1 MRVVCAKLL
10 AQCEASPARVFA
22 RNYQHLKQ
30 LQRLADPACAS
41 IYTPTA
47 VRNRCDRCEPR
58 FRIAALLH
66 TEHLSLTQC
75 CRAKTRTMRRL
86 LALTS
91 TTLVCALAPS
101 DTRPFLTLLDGSG
114 SQRLPASMVD
124 RFPTWLF
131 DGAWQRVPDSDGF
144 VNPHSCD
151 DVWHASDLPEP
162 APRLCVGL
170 HVRDGSLRH
179 VFPAVDLDVDGYRNR
194 GLKTVPRAH
203 QWLAFSAA
211 LPMELNLYAGGHSYS
226 ATDTLGRVVE
236 ALATDAPD
244 ELGQGSHVIHAV
256 VEGAP
261 PLPPLLTSTE
271 EQEARLVVYMAD
283 ALFDDR
289 DTAEVERAGILD
301 VLVLETAAGSASEH
315 LPAAYAGLF
324 AGRSG
329 G

>member
-1 MRVVCAKLL
+1 
-10 AQCEASPARVFA
+10 
-22 RNYQHLKQ
+22 
-30 LQRLADPACAS
+30 
-41 IYTPTA
+41 
-47 VRNRCDRCEPR
+47 
-58 FRIAALLH
+58 
-66 TEHLSLTQC
+66 
-75 CRAKTRTMRRL
+75 MRRL
-86 LALTS
+86 LALTT

-211 LPMELNLYAGGHSYS
+211 LPTELNLYAGGHSYS

-271 EQEARLVVYMAD
+271 EQEARLVVFLAD
-283 ALFDDR
+283 ALFDAR
-289 DTAEVERAGILD
+289 DAAEVESAGVLE

-315 LPAAYAGLF
+315 LPAASAGLF
-324 AGRSG
+324 AGRSSG
-329 G
+329 A

>member
-1 MRVVCAKLL
+1 
-10 AQCEASPARVFA
+10 
-22 RNYQHLKQ
+22 
-30 LQRLADPACAS
+30 
-41 IYTPTA
+41 
-47 VRNRCDRCEPR
+47 
-58 FRIAALLH
+58 
-66 TEHLSLTQC
+66 
-75 CRAKTRTMRRL
+75 MRRL
-86 LALTS
+86 LALTT

-151 DVWHASDLPEP
+151 DVWHAADLPEP

-211 LPMELNLYAGGHSYS
+211 LPTELNLYAGGHSYS

-244 ELGQGSHVIHAV
+244 LSLIH
-256 VEGAP
+256 
-261 PLPPLLTSTE
+261 
-271 EQEARLVVYMAD
+271 
-283 ALFDDR
+283 
-289 DTAEVERAGILD
+289 I
-301 VLVLETAAGSASEH
+301 
-315 LPAAYAGLF
+315 
-324 AGRSG
+324 
-329 G
+329 